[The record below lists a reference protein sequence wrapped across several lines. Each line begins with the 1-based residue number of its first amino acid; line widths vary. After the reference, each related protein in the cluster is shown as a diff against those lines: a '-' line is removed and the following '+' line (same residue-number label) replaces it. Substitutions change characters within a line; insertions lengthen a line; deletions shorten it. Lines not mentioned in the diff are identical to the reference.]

1 MAREHSKRRHKL
13 PFLSAFSRRV
23 QILKNIS
30 AFSYKELE
38 IATNGF
44 CISNKIGEGGF
55 GSVYKGRLQDGTLVA
70 VKVLSME
77 SKQGEKEFLS
87 EVASRANVCHENLVK
102 LHGGCIDGPSRILVY
117 DYMQKN
123 SLSQTFLAKFSWT
136 ARREIALGVARGL
149 AYIHEGIKPHIVHR
163 DIKPSNI
170 LLDKNLN
177 AKISDFDLSKLF
189 HENATHV
196 STQVAGTLGYL
207 APDYAASGHLNPK
220 SDVYSFGVLLLQ
232 IVTGERAVQFH
243 PELGEYYL
251 VEKAWGMYKSKE
263 LLHLVD
269 PLLSGRFNKNEAI
282 RLLKV
287 GLLCVQEKSNLRPLM
302 STVTKIMNDEIDI
315 HEVEISQPGLL
326 TNIMDVKV
334 GQQRS
339 SQSNSRIRKWSS
351 QQLYTL

>member
-1 MAREHSKRRHKL
+1 MEI
-13 PFLSAFSRRV
+13 FTSRSF
-23 QILKNIS
+23 ILKNIS

-123 SLSQTFLAKFSWT
+123 SLSQTFLGEEKNRAKFSWT

-251 VEKAWGMYKSKE
+251 VEKVWEMYNTNE
-263 LLHLVD
+263 LQHLVD
-269 PLLSGRFNKNEAI
+269 PILYGNFSENEAI
-282 RLLKV
+282 RFLKV
-287 GLLCVQEKSNLRPLM
+287 GLLCVQEKSSFRPCM
-302 STVTKIMNDEIDI
+302 SMVIAMINGEIYIDD
-315 HEVEISQPGLL
+315 
-326 TNIMDVKV
+326 DVKIWEPELINDTIDV
-334 GQQRS
+334 KLR
-339 SQSNSRIRKWSS
+339 
-351 QQLYTL
+351 